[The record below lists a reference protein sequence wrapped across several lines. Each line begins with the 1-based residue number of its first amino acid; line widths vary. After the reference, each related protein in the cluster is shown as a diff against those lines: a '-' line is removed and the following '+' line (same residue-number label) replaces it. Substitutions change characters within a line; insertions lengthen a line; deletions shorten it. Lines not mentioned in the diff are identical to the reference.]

1 MVITRRQFSRA
12 ALTGL
17 ALPALTG
24 RWASASPVSG
34 VRLGVQTYSFREIA
48 KPGGTDSVD
57 IIIGAMKSCGLDE
70 CELWSP
76 QIELAGASRANRPC
90 RRATEGAK
98 RHAPMATVD
107 R

>member
-1 MVITRRQFSRA
+1 MITRRQFSRA

-24 RWASASPVSG
+24 RWASASPVGG

-57 IIIGAMKSCGLDE
+57 IIIGAMKSLR
-70 CELWSP
+70 ELRKHYRPSLLAL
-76 QIELAGASRANRPC
+76 QITDLGWRS
-90 RRATEGAK
+90 G
-98 RHAPMATVD
+98 
-107 R
+107 